1 MDEQARWMTRLLEA
15 SLQSSGLSER
25 EVEERLGW
33 KPGELGRMLDGTV
46 ECGPLQ
52 LLAILAE
59 LGPERRESPRFR
71 RKDRGTRMVQDLI
84 ERYRGLGYGK
94 SGAALALT
102 APPAATEIE
111 KTVDDV
117 LRRTFGDDLEGKE
130 RKGRGGG

>member
-1 MDEQARWMTRLLEA
+1 MDDQARWMARLLEA
-15 SLQSSGLSER
+15 SLQGSGLSER

-33 KPGELGRMLDGTV
+33 EPGSLGRMLEGTL

-52 LLAILAE
+52 FLAILAE

-94 SGAALALT
+94 PEIPRAAAAL
-102 APPAATEIE
+102 PDATEIE
-111 KTVDDV
+111 KTVDEV
-117 LRRTFGDDLEGKE
+117 LRRTFGADREGKG
-130 RKGRGGG
+130 KRGGG